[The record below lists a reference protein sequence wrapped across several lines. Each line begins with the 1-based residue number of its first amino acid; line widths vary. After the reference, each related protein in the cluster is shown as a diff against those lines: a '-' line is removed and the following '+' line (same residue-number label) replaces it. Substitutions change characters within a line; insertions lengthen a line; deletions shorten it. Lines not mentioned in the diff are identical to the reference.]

1 MIAIVKRLLIVLAV
15 LGALV
20 GGAAGYIASVP
31 AFGKHATGERQ
42 RRIEESPQWRDGKFR
57 TEEPMWSNLWG
68 SLRRGLAPSP
78 TSAPSV
84 DVPRVQSRGELLQVL
99 PTSGL
104 RITWF
109 GHSSTLIEIDEVR
122 VLTDP
127 IWSERASPVD
137 WAGPTRW
144 YEPVLPLADLPKL
157 DAVVVSHDHYD
168 HLDMGSVSVLAANK
182 TRFIVP
188 LGIGAHLAHW
198 GVPDAQIT
206 ELDWWQHTR
215 VGPVDVTATP
225 ARHASGRINPQA
237 NQTLFAGYALVG
249 PKHRVYFSG
258 DTGFFSALGT
268 IGKELGPFDVTLIES
283 GQYNATW
290 PDWHIGPEQAVEAH
304 RVVRGKV
311 LIPIHWGLFTLAP
324 HGWTEP
330 VERVLA
336 AAKCTGATVMTPR
349 PGESVE
355 PETQS
360 ASTRWWPDVP
370 WESGTQAAIIA
381 TRDGTTGNRFTLPP
395 CPTEN

>member
-1 MIAIVKRLLIVLAV
+1 LKRLLIVLAV
-15 LGALV
+15 LGSLV

-31 AFGKHATGERQ
+31 AFGKHAEGERQ
-42 RRIEESPQWRDGKFR
+42 RRIEESPHWRDGRFR

-84 DVPRVQSRGELLQVL
+84 DVPRVVSRGELLRPL

-137 WAGPTRW
+137 WAGPKRW

-157 DAVVVSHDHYD
+157 DAVLVSHDHYD
-168 HLDMGSVSVLAANK
+168 HLDMGSVSALAVK
-182 TRFIVP
+182 GTRFIVP
-188 LGIGAHLAHW
+188 LGIGAHLAYW

-206 ELDWWQHTR
+206 ELDWWQRAR
-215 VGPVDVTATP
+215 VGPIDLIATP

-237 NQTLFAGYALVG
+237 NQTLFAGYAIVG

-258 DTGFFSALGT
+258 DTGFFSGLAT

-304 RVVRGKV
+304 RLVRGRV

-336 AAKCTGATVMTPR
+336 AAKCSGAMVMTPR
-349 PGESVE
+349 PGQSVE

-360 ASTRWWPDVP
+360 VTTRWWPEVA
-370 WESGTQAAIIA
+370 WESGSRAPIVA
-381 TRDGTTGNRFTLPP
+381 TRDGTTGNRFTLPA
-395 CPTEN
+395 CPTGD